1 MYQECTG
8 FDELLQL
15 GRGLAVEGGW
25 ATGGEERFEEGL
37 DLEESLVGGGGVV
50 GGRGEAGAL
59 GEFDGL
65 AVGSEFDFLAG
76 GLVAQGDR
84 VLGFV
89 AQREGEAIGRGRL
102 GGVDHSLGEN
112 GGEVGLCARCKENAT
127 GDKDGSAGD
136 GDGLG

>member
-1 MYQECTG
+1 MG
-8 FDELLQL
+8 VWA
-15 GRGLAVEGGW
+15 LAGW
-25 ATGGEERFEEGL
+25 ATGGEQRFEEGL

-84 VLGFV
+84 V
-89 AQREGEAIGRGRL
+89 
-102 GGVDHSLGEN
+102 
-112 GGEVGLCARCKENAT
+112 
-127 GDKDGSAGD
+127 
-136 GDGLG
+136 